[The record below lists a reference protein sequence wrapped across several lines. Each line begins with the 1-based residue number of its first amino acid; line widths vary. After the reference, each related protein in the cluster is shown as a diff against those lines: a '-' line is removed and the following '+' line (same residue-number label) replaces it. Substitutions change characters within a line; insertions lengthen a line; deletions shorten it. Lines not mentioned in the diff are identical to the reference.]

1 MMAIFSTTY
10 YTTIEDALNAK
21 WEIENVIEKKRH
33 YYIIKLEVVPSEN
46 EFILYNKTFI
56 VCPN

>member
-1 MMAIFSTTY
+1 MKAIFSTTY
-10 YTTIEDALNAK
+10 YSTIEDALAAK
-21 WEIENVIEKKRH
+21 WEIENVIENKRH
-33 YYIIKLEVVPSEN
+33 YYVIKIEVVPKKN